1 MSGIRTSRTIL
12 GVLAA
17 IAAGA
22 AVSHADPKREV
33 PDYDGRGNPDA
44 DAGSWALWIPRVA
57 LSPLYLTNEY
67 LLRRPLGALVRK
79 AERDRWADSFVQ
91 LFTFGEGGKN
101 LLVPTALFD
110 FGLLPSV
117 GFYYAGDD
125 FIAPGNT
132 LRIHG
137 ATWGSRWINATVG
150 DRYALSASESLQARV
165 EFRRSAE
172 NLFVGIGPD
181 AVSGTRSRFGLQR
194 IDGSVRYRRRFGES
208 RFDVETGIQRL
219 AFLAGDCCH
228 DPSLDTRIAS
238 GEVMAPPGYR
248 DPYATVYGRVGLS
261 LDSRRPRPEPGDGVY
276 MQLTARPSVD
286 MEGSRSWIEY
296 GGVAG
301 GALDLTG
308 YRRTLRLQVALDFV
322 DDMTGGPVPFTE
334 YAAFDRELL
343 PGFLPGWLI
352 GKSAA
357 TAQLGYSWPVWLGLD
372 AQARFTMGNAFGAR
386 LDGFAADK
394 LRMSGD
400 FGFTTSPALDQG
412 FELRLGV
419 GTETFEQGAAITSVR
434 VIVGSRR
441 GF

>member
-1 MSGIRTSRTIL
+1 
-12 GVLAA
+12 
-17 IAAGA
+17 
-22 AVSHADPKREV
+22 V

-44 DAGSWALWIPRVA
+44 DADSWALWIPRIA

-91 LFTFGEGGKN
+91 LFTFGEGGRN

-125 FIAPGNT
+125 FLTSGNT
-132 LRIHG
+132 LRIHA
-137 ATWGSRWINATVG
+137 ATWGERWINATVAN
-150 DRYALSASESLQARV
+150 RYALAGADSVQARV
-165 EFRRSAE
+165 DFRRSAE

-181 AVSGTRSRFGLQR
+181 TVSSTRSRFGLQR
-194 IDGSVRYRRRFGES
+194 IDGSLRYRHRFGGS
-208 RFDVETGIQRL
+208 RLDVESGIQRL
-219 AFLAGDCCH
+219 AFLSGDCCN
-228 DPSLDTRIAS
+228 DPSVDTRIAS
-238 GEVMAPPGYR
+238 GELMAPPGYR
-248 DPYATVYGRVGLS
+248 DPYATVYGRVDLS
-261 LDSRRPRPEPGDGVY
+261 LDSRRPRPEPGSGLYV
-276 MQLTARPSVD
+276 QLAARPSVD
-286 MEGSRSWIEY
+286 LDGSRSWIEY

-308 YRRTLRLQVALDFV
+308 HRRTLRLQVAADFV
-322 DDMTGGPVPFTE
+322 DNMTGDSIPFTE

-352 GKSAA
+352 GRSAA
-357 TAQLGYSWPVWLGLD
+357 SAQLGYSWPVWLGLD

-434 VIVGSRR
+434 FTVGSRR